1 MFKESLL
8 IVISLSVSANV
19 FATNRYYDV
28 DGFNDYGIGG
38 GDDFFWL
45 MVIGFL
51 IYLYAK
57 ND

>member
-38 GDDFFWL
+38 GDDFF
-45 MVIGFL
+45 G
-51 IYLYAK
+51 
-57 ND
+57 